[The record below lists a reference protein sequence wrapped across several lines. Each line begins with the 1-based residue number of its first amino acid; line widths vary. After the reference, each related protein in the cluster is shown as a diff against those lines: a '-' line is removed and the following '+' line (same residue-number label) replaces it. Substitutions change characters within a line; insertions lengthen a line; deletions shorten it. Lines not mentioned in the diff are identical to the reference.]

1 MYHVVN
7 IVSLYFGVDLS
18 KEAGD
23 QKNIPQNLAM
33 FICHFQNIFF
43 APNFFW
49 QCQWSKNDF

>member
-33 FICHFQNIFF
+33 FICHFQNIVF